1 MWSKK
6 RFLALVLSV
15 ILAAGS
21 VGLTA
26 YAAPSPSSGGTTV
39 SRGNRRDPS
48 PPPAPVTIEN
58 PVVPLAEL
66 PSEPSVEIPEEE
78 VPLAVISDEEV
89 PLAMLPSE
97 EVQVPVISKE
107 EVPLV
112 GLPKTG
118 DSSKNRFWLMLF
130 AGSGAGIVTLEMMNR
145 RSRRRSKEK

>member
-6 RFLALVLSV
+6 CFLSLALSV
-15 ILAAGS
+15 VLAAGS

-26 YAAPSPSSGGTTV
+26 YAAISPSSGGTTV
-39 SRGNRRDPS
+39 SRGNRRDPE
-48 PPPAPVTIEN
+48 PVTIEN
-58 PVVPLAEL
+58 NIVPLAEL

-78 VPLAVISDEEV
+78 VPLAVISEEDV

-97 EVQVPVISKE
+97 EVPLAEISKE

-118 DSSKNRFWLMLF
+118 DSSRSGLWLMLF
-130 AGSGAGIVTLEMMNR
+130 AGSGVGIVALER
-145 RSRRRSKEK
+145 QKRKACRSSREE